1 MISRSATEYKL
12 SWIGNEKGLGGAG
25 FFLTTKWVDQVIDR
39 RRISNRVINIKV
51 LVQGIIIS
59 VISVYFPQGLI
70 WCLPGFDDCQ
80 KDDFYNTVIN
90 IVWKLQGK
98 K

>member
-25 FFLTTKWVDQVIDR
+25 FFLTTKWVDQVR

-59 VISVYFPQGLI
+59 MISVYFPQGLI

-90 IVWKLQGK
+90 IVWKLEGK